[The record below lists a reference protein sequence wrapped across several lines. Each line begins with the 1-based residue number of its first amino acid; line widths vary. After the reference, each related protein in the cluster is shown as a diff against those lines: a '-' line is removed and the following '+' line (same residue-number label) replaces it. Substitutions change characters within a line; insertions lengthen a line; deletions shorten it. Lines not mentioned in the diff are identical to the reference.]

1 MRRVLVLALALLLP
15 ACDRELLDQDAFAAS
30 DLSGAVRIPLSTTA
44 EDGTTYLLR
53 DATIEISGAAMMTLT
68 SPSATDLSSLARPGA
83 RFDRARGASGGD
95 ALTTQL
101 PAGSYTLFLRPG
113 FTLIEVD
120 PSGSERRIEAA
131 LAGDNP
137 LHFSLREIQDRTLKL
152 TFAEGDRRVV
162 FGAPQSVRVTRA
174 F

>member
-1 MRRVLVLALALLLP
+1 MRRALVLALALLLP
-15 ACDRELLDQDAFAAS
+15 ACDREQLDQDVFVAP
-30 DLSGAVRIPLSTTA
+30 DLSGSVRIPLSTTA

-68 SPSATDLSSLARPGA
+68 SPGATDLRS
-83 RFDRARGASGGD
+83 RAAPYASTDD
-95 ALTTQL
+95 ALTTPL

-113 FTLIEVD
+113 FALIEVD
-120 PSGSERRIEAA
+120 PSGGEHRIEAA
-131 LAGDNP
+131 LAGGNP

-152 TFAEGDRRVV
+152 TFTEGDRRVV
-162 FGAPQSVRVTRA
+162 FGAPQAVRVTRA